1 MNNVSVPHITQSA
14 ADYFRLVSASLPGD
28 SKVLELRTNAMERFM
43 AKGFPLKSDEEYKY
57 SGTEKI
63 LKDEIL
69 WTPEIAPE
77 RVIDFDSIRNLHK
90 DALHVFLVNG
100 ELIEHASDLHD
111 KQNKIIC
118 CNLKIAAQNHA
129 EVFNK
134 YYGKNVVGFDDAFA
148 QLNLAMACNGL
159 LIYVPE
165 GLLIEKPIQINHI
178 GYANN
183 QSFYQQ
189 HHLIIADK
197 RASVNI
203 IQNYISNDQSGAYYN
218 NQVNEIFIAEN
229 AQVNYY
235 QLQNENNQV
244 VHINATQVLQEQNS
258 YFDTN
263 TITIGSAWLRNNLN
277 IKLNG
282 LHCETHLNGLQI
294 LSGQQHVDN
303 HTLVDHQMPH
313 CNSNQL
319 YKGILKDRSTG
330 VFNGKIFVRR
340 DAQKTNAYQSSKN
353 MLMSDDATMN
363 TKPQLEIYAD
373 DVKCSHGSSTGQID
387 KNALFYLRSRALSE
401 DKARALLLH
410 AFAIEVVE
418 KINIASYRS
427 YIENIIEQRF
437 E

>member
-14 ADYFRLVSASLPGD
+14 ADHFRLVSATLPGD

-69 WTPEIAPE
+69 WTPEIAHE

-90 DALHVFLVNG
+90 DALHIFLVNG
-100 ELIEHASDLHD
+100 ELIEHASDLHA
-111 KQNKIIC
+111 KQNKIIF

-203 IQNYISNDQSGAYYN
+203 IQNYISNDPSGAYYN

-319 YKGILKDRSTG
+319 YKGILKDKGTG

-387 KNALFYLRSRALSE
+387 KNALFYLRSRAVSE

-410 AFAIEVVE
+410 AFAIEVIQ
-418 KINIASYRS
+418 KINIPSYRS

>member
-1 MNNVSVPHITQSA
+1 
-14 ADYFRLVSASLPGD
+14 
-28 SKVLELRTNAMERFM
+28 
-43 AKGFPLKSDEEYKY
+43 
-57 SGTEKI
+57 
-63 LKDEIL
+63 
-69 WTPEIAPE
+69 
-77 RVIDFDSIRNLHK
+77 
-90 DALHVFLVNG
+90 
-100 ELIEHASDLHD
+100 
-111 KQNKIIC
+111 
-118 CNLKIAAQNHA
+118 
-129 EVFNK
+129 
-134 YYGKNVVGFDDAFA
+134 
-148 QLNLAMACNGL
+148 
-159 LIYVPE
+159 
-165 GLLIEKPIQINHI
+165 
-178 GYANN
+178 
-183 QSFYQQ
+183 
-189 HHLIIADK
+189 
-197 RASVNI
+197 
-203 IQNYISNDQSGAYYN
+203 
-218 NQVNEIFIAEN
+218 
-229 AQVNYY
+229 
-235 QLQNENNQV
+235 

-319 YKGILKDRSTG
+319 YKGILKDKGTG

-353 MLMSDDATMN
+353 MLMSDDAAMN

-401 DKARALLLH
+401 DKARTLLLH
-410 AFAIEVVE
+410 AFAIEVIQ
-418 KINIASYRS
+418 KINIPSYRS